1 MTQPGPNGEFACGR
15 LEKHPPGELHTMKPI
30 DLRSPEGKGLIGCMM
45 ALVLFAVAIY
55 LGITLGPIYYSNFNL
70 ENGVKTTAS
79 RAGAH
84 FFNDEMIIAEV
95 MDLAKRESI
104 RIKKEN
110 IDIDRFAGQVHIKVN
125 YSVPVDFLIFE
136 RDLNFKIDAS
146 SFIGAL

>member
-1 MTQPGPNGEFACGR
+1 
-15 LEKHPPGELHTMKPI
+15 MKYM
-30 DLRSPEGKGLIGCMM
+30 DLRSPEGKGLIGCML

-84 FFNDEMIIAEV
+84 FFNDEQIVAEI
-95 MDLAKRESI
+95 MDLAKREEI

-110 IDIDRFAGQVHIKVN
+110 ILVDRFAGQVHIKVN
-125 YSVPVDFLIFE
+125 YSVPVDFIVVE
-136 RDLNFKIDAS
+136 RDLNFKIEAS
-146 SFIGAL
+146 SFIGTL

>member
-1 MTQPGPNGEFACGR
+1 
-15 LEKHPPGELHTMKPI
+15 MKYM
-30 DLRSPEGKGLIGCMM
+30 DLRSPEGKGLIGCML

-84 FFNDEMIIAEV
+84 FFNDEQIVAEI
-95 MDLAKRESI
+95 MDLAKREDI

-110 IDIDRFAGQVHIKVN
+110 ILVDRFAGQVHIKVN
-125 YSVPVDFLIFE
+125 YSVPVDFIVVE
-136 RDLNFKIDAS
+136 RDLNFKIEAS
-146 SFIGAL
+146 SFIGTL